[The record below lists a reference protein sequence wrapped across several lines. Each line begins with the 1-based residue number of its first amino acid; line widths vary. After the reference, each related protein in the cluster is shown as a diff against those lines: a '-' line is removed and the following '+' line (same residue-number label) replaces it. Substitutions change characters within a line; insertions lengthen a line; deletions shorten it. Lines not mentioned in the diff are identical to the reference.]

1 MRWVISLL
9 VAVLVGY
16 SLSIVIN
23 ASVSAATLVG
33 FGIEVSLSDRLD
45 MIAKEWV
52 GLGTI
57 YLPLYLILHA
67 ICFWLLGL
75 VLRNRAVTTVIARAT
90 YAGVG
95 ALSLMTFYLSFDA
108 VMGSFGLPKS
118 TDDEKDARRTAIRSA
133 MMTAASVPF
142 ETATLAMNLL
152 QGLPELARLGNAN
165 AVTDVGVAG
174 LLASAAAKGA
184 VFNVEINLQS
194 LPDDYAI
201 EMRTALPQM
210 KESIRAA
217 SREVMDAVR
226 DRMDE

>member
-1 MRWVISLL
+1 MNWMDMSVREFQAAL
-9 VAVLVGY
+9 
-16 SLSIVIN
+16 
-23 ASVSAATLVG
+23 ASSSPTPGGGTAAA
-33 FGIEVSLSDRLD
+33 VSLGQAAALAVMVCDLTLG
-45 MIAKEWV
+45 KEKWEGGWPTAEHV
-52 GLGTI
+52 QAL
-57 YLPLYLILHA
+57 A
-67 ICFWLLGL
+67 IPML
-75 VLRNRAVTTVIARAT
+75 NRA
-90 YAGVG
+90 GVL
-95 ALSLMTFYLSFDA
+95 ASEDSDAFDA

-118 TDDEKDARRTAIRSA
+118 TDDEKETRRTAIRSA

-210 KESIRAA
+210 KETIRAA

>member
-1 MRWVISLL
+1 MNWMDMSVREFQAAL
-9 VAVLVGY
+9 
-16 SLSIVIN
+16 
-23 ASVSAATLVG
+23 ASSSPTPGGGTAAA
-33 FGIEVSLSDRLD
+33 VSLGQAAALAVMVCDLTLG
-45 MIAKEWV
+45 KEKWEGGWPTAEHV
-52 GLGTI
+52 QAL
-57 YLPLYLILHA
+57 A
-67 ICFWLLGL
+67 IPML
-75 VLRNRAVTTVIARAT
+75 NRA
-90 YAGVG
+90 GVL
-95 ALSLMTFYLSFDA
+95 ASEDSDAFDA

-194 LPDDYAI
+194 LPDDYAV

-210 KESIRAA
+210 KESIRAV

>member
-1 MRWVISLL
+1 MNWMDMSVREFQAAL
-9 VAVLVGY
+9 
-16 SLSIVIN
+16 
-23 ASVSAATLVG
+23 ASSSPTPGGGTAAA
-33 FGIEVSLSDRLD
+33 VSLGQAAALAVMVCDLTLG
-45 MIAKEWV
+45 KEKWEGGWPTAEHV
-52 GLGTI
+52 QAL
-57 YLPLYLILHA
+57 A
-67 ICFWLLGL
+67 IPML
-75 VLRNRAVTTVIARAT
+75 NRA
-90 YAGVG
+90 GVL
-95 ALSLMTFYLSFDA
+95 ASEDSDAFDA
-108 VMGSFGLPKS
+108 VMDSFGLPKS

>member
-1 MRWVISLL
+1 MNWMDMSVREFQAAL
-9 VAVLVGY
+9 
-16 SLSIVIN
+16 
-23 ASVSAATLVG
+23 ASSSPTPGGGTAAA
-33 FGIEVSLSDRLD
+33 VSLGQAAALAVMVCDLTLG
-45 MIAKEWV
+45 KEKWEGGWPTAEHV
-52 GLGTI
+52 QAL
-57 YLPLYLILHA
+57 A
-67 ICFWLLGL
+67 IPML
-75 VLRNRAVTTVIARAT
+75 NRA
-90 YAGVG
+90 GVL
-95 ALSLMTFYLSFDA
+95 ASEDSDAFDA

-210 KESIRAA
+210 KESIRSA

>member
-1 MRWVISLL
+1 MNWMDMSVREFQAAL
-9 VAVLVGY
+9 
-16 SLSIVIN
+16 
-23 ASVSAATLVG
+23 ASSSPTPGGGTAAA
-33 FGIEVSLSDRLD
+33 VSLGQAAALAVMVCDLTLG
-45 MIAKEWV
+45 KEKWEGGWPTAEHV
-52 GLGTI
+52 QAL
-57 YLPLYLILHA
+57 A
-67 ICFWLLGL
+67 IPML
-75 VLRNRAVTTVIARAT
+75 NRA
-90 YAGVG
+90 GVL
-95 ALSLMTFYLSFDA
+95 ASEDSDAFDA
-108 VMGSFGLPKS
+108 VMDSFGLPKS

-226 DRMDE
+226 DRMEE

>member
-1 MRWVISLL
+1 MGRGWSTAEHVQAL
-9 VAVLVGY
+9 
-16 SLSIVIN
+16 
-23 ASVSAATLVG
+23 
-33 FGIEVSLSDRLD
+33 
-45 MIAKEWV
+45 
-52 GLGTI
+52 
-57 YLPLYLILHA
+57 A
-67 ICFWLLGL
+67 IPML
-75 VLRNRAVTTVIARAT
+75 NRA
-90 YAGVG
+90 GVL
-95 ALSLMTFYLSFDA
+95 ASEDSDAFDA
-108 VMGSFGLPKS
+108 VMDSFGLPKS

-133 MMTAASVPF
+133 MMTTASVPF

-152 QGLPELARLGNAN
+152 QQLPELARLGNAN

-194 LPDDYAI
+194 LPDDYAT